1 VDWYAD
7 TSILEERTV
16 SFFRAKI
23 YLPTSSHSGTIQKI
37 NIDRFENR
45 LGIEALVENCEFLT
59 YFSLKNGREV
69 YEIDSLPICP
79 SVCSSL
85 NYCIPLLD
93 FHEIHRGD
101 HAIEGDL
108 YAIMFNSVVLAILKW
123 WTFELLRWI

>member
-45 LGIEALVENCEFLT
+45 LRVFN
-59 YFSLKNGREV
+59 
-69 YEIDSLPICP
+69 
-79 SVCSSL
+79 
-85 NYCIPLLD
+85 LL
-93 FHEIHRGD
+93 FFKEWKRG
-101 HAIEGDL
+101 L
-108 YAIMFNSVVLAILKW
+108 
-123 WTFELLRWI
+123 